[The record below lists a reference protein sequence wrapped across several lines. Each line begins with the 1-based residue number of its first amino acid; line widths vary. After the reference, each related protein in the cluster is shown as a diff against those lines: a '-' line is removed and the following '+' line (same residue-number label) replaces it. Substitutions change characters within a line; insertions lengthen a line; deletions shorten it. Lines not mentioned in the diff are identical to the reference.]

1 MRRRRALAFINGK
14 RQSLTS
20 VWRWERAAAA
30 YVAVYNPVMGPR
42 PVLDLDIHGRKV
54 RLGERTL
61 IMAAL
66 NVTPDSF
73 SDGGLYLDPER
84 AVEHGLELARQG
96 ADWID
101 VGGESTRPGSR
112 RISAQEELER
122 VLPVIQG
129 LRRKLRST
137 PISIDTTKAEVAEKA
152 AQAGASILNDVSGL
166 RFDPR
171 LADVARRYKTALI
184 LMHLRGRPETMQRRP
199 FVKDIMQSVH
209 RGLALSLQRALAA
222 GLRRSQLILDPG
234 LGFGKSRFQNF
245 EILALLGKLHRFG
258 LPILAGSSR
267 KSFVQA
273 IAAGADLHAV
283 ALHGSRSKKGG
294 GAYWPITGKHS
305 TNPVLPVEAGIHPAA
320 EDPLKGL
327 DSRFRGN
334 DWAEAIA
341 LQLGDAAAVV
351 ASILAGAHIVRVHD
365 VAGVLPAVRIADA
378 VLAAR

>member
-1 MRRRRALAFINGK
+1 LPNM
-14 RQSLTS
+14 T
-20 VWRWERAAAA
+20 
-30 YVAVYNPVMGPR
+30 PR
-42 PVLDLDIHGRKV
+42 SRFELEIGHLKV

-73 SDGGLYLDPER
+73 SDGGLHLDPER
-84 AVEHGLELARQG
+84 ALAHGLELVRQG

-112 RISAQEELER
+112 PVSAEEELRR
-122 VLPVIQG
+122 VLPVIRS

-152 AQAGASILNDVSGL
+152 AQAGANILNDVSGL

-171 LADVARRYKTALI
+171 LADVARRYKTPLI
-184 LMHLRGRPETMQRRP
+184 LMHLRGRPETMQTMP
-199 FVKDIMQSVH
+199 FVRDIWRSLN
-209 RGLALSLQRALAA
+209 RGFACSLQRALAA

-245 EILALLGKLHRFG
+245 EILAHLGKLRRFG
-258 LPILAGSSR
+258 LPILVGTSR

-273 IAAGADLHAV
+273 IAAGAGLHAA
-283 ALHGSRSKKGG
+283 ALHGPRRKGG
-294 GAYWPITGKHS
+294 PAAYWPMIENIKAQQAPT
-305 TNPVLPVEAGIHPAA
+305 
-320 EDPLKGL
+320 
-327 DSRFRGN
+327 
-334 DWAEAIA
+334 

-351 ASILAGAHIVRVHD
+351 ASILGGAHIVRVHD

-378 VLAAR
+378 VLTGSRRAQ

>member
-1 MRRRRALAFINGK
+1 MA
-14 RQSLTS
+14 
-20 VWRWERAAAA
+20 
-30 YVAVYNPVMGPR
+30 PR
-42 PVLDLDIHGRKV
+42 PTFELKIGKLNV

-61 IMAAL
+61 ILGAL

-73 SDGGLYLDPER
+73 SDGGLYLDPAR
-84 AVEHGLELARQG
+84 AVKHGLDLVRQG

-112 RISAQEELER
+112 PISAQEELER

-129 LRRKLRST
+129 LRRKLRTT

-152 AQAGASILNDVSGL
+152 AQAGASILNDISGL
-166 RFDPR
+166 RFDPQM
-171 LADVARRYKTALI
+171 ADVARRYKTALI
-184 LMHLRGRPETMQRRP
+184 LMHLRGRPETMQTRP
-199 FVKDIMQSVH
+199 FAEDIMQSLI
-209 RGLALSLQRALAA
+209 RGLAVSLQRALAA

-245 EILALLGKLHRFG
+245 EILAHLGKLRRFG
-258 LPILAGSSR
+258 LPILVGSSR

-273 IAAGADLHAV
+273 VAAGAGLHA
-283 ALHGSRSKKGG
+283 AAIRGSRSKA
-294 GAYWPITGKHS
+294 AYWPMMG
-305 TNPVLPVEAGIHPAA
+305 N
-320 EDPLKGL
+320 LKGQQTP
-327 DSRFRGN
+327 
-334 DWAEAIA
+334 A

-378 VLAAR
+378 VLAAS